1 MMEEEENNDMSENL
15 YLDEGRTL
23 NLAFRVTDAIPEYLI
38 NNSSA
43 HIVQLVDLTETC
55 IKYESIVI
63 LCHVIRFFSFHS
75 LFPIVFSS
83 STCFYLQRL
92 TNTENFP
99 SVANIDT

>member
-23 NLAFRVTDAIPEYLI
+23 NLAFRVTDSIPEYLI

-55 IKYESIVI
+55 IK
-63 LCHVIRFFSFHS
+63 
-75 LFPIVFSS
+75 
-83 STCFYLQRL
+83 
-92 TNTENFP
+92 
-99 SVANIDT
+99 